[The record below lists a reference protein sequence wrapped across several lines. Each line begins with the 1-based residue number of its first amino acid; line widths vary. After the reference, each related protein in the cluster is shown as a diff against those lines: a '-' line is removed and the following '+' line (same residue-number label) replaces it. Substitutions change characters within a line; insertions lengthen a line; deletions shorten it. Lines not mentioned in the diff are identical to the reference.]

1 MSQPSNDASRNNSS
15 GARYAYLRSDGT
27 AFIVAGSAV
36 AGLAGYA
43 YQILG
48 GRTLGTEDFAPVS
61 TLLTIHFLTFIVIL
75 IPIEQLAVRRLTLD
89 RSRSG
94 LPRSAYWL
102 AGLTMVV
109 ATGFAAFGV
118 DSFLNGDHRF
128 IVFT

>member
-48 GRTLGTEDFAPVS
+48 RRTLGTCHFAPVPP
-61 TLLTIHFLTFIVIL
+61 LLTIQFLAFSVVL
-75 IPIEQLAVRRLTLD
+75 LPIEQFVVRRLAIA
-89 RSRSG
+89 RNRGG
-94 LPRSAYWL
+94 LRNEALSL
-102 AGLTMVV
+102 GIITVV
-109 ATGFAAFGV
+109 GATVFSWVGV
-118 DSFLNGDHRF
+118 DEYLNGDRRF
-128 IVFT
+128 I

>member
-48 GRTLGTEDFAPVS
+48 GRTLGTHDFAPVS

-75 IPIEQLAVRRLTLD
+75 LPIEQSVVRRLTIA
-89 RSRSG
+89 RNRVG
-94 LPRSAYWL
+94 LPNEALWLGIITVRSEERRV
-102 AGLTMVV
+102 GKECRC
-109 ATGFAAFGV
+109 GGSR
-118 DSFLNGDHRF
+118 DDENK
-128 IVFT
+128 